1 MQLISPPNVLLMNN
15 AKNSSAKA
23 TILVADDDPF
33 IRRLLTYQLTKEGY
47 VVLTAQD
54 GRQAL
59 DWLHQDQHKPD
70 LVLIDLLMPQYSGLE
85 VIAKIK
91 TLARRL
97 PVILMSVA
105 EEHIA
110 HQGVSSAQ
118 PDLFLKKP
126 ISTDQLLLS
135 IQTVL
140 CAQSAEYLMPS
151 PPLF

>member
-1 MQLISPPNVLLMNN
+1 MNN
-15 AKNSSAKA
+15 AKNLSARA

-47 VVLTAQD
+47 RVLTAQD

-91 TLARRL
+91 TLSRKL

-126 ISTDQLLLS
+126 IATDQLLLS
-135 IQTVL
+135 IQSVL
-140 CAQSAEYLMPS
+140 CAQSADPLIPTL
-151 PPLF
+151 PLF